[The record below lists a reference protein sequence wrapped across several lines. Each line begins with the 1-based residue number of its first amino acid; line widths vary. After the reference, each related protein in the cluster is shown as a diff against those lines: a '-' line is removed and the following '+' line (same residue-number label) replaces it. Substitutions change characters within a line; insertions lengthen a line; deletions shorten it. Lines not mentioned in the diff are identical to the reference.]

1 MATSMAGYSFTAAL
15 ITIGLAALCYLLH
28 LVSRLRVRAAR
39 LQTTAGTTTGAT
51 VTVSS
56 AGSQHDSEAGRFGG
70 LLAWLG
76 FAFLLMWLV
85 FRWAATRHAPY
96 SNQYEFATSFTLG
109 MMGAFLFFQA
119 RYGVRTLGSVVVP
132 LAALMLLYA
141 NTLPDRILPLIP
153 ALQSDI
159 LTIHVAMAI
168 IAYGTFTVAAAAAVL
183 YLVNRGGRVSWLP
196 APAVSDEIAYK
207 AVIIGFPAQ
216 SLLLMLGAY
225 WASIAWGRY
234 WGWDPK
240 ETAALV
246 TWLIYAGYLHARAL
260 RGWHGVRTAALLL
273 LGFAAVLF
281 TFYGN
286 HFLGGLHTYG
296 GF

>member
-1 MATSMAGYSFTAAL
+1 
-15 ITIGLAALCYLLH
+15 
-28 LVSRLRVRAAR
+28 
-39 LQTTAGTTTGAT
+39 
-51 VTVSS
+51 
-56 AGSQHDSEAGRFGG
+56 
-70 LLAWLG
+70 
-76 FAFLLMWLV
+76 
-85 FRWAATRHAPY
+85 
-96 SNQYEFATSFTLG
+96 
-109 MMGAFLFFQA
+109 
-119 RYGVRTLGSVVVP
+119 
-132 LAALMLLYA
+132 
-141 NTLPDRILPLIP
+141 
-153 ALQSDI
+153 
-159 LTIHVAMAI
+159 
-168 IAYGTFTVAAAAAVL
+168 
-183 YLVNRGGRVSWLP
+183 
-196 APAVSDEIAYK
+196 
-207 AVIIGFPAQ
+207 
-216 SLLLMLGAY
+216 MLGAY

>member
-1 MATSMAGYSFTAAL
+1 MEAMVGYTFTAAL
-15 ITIGLAALCYLLH
+15 LTTSVAAICYLLH
-28 LVSRLRVRAAR
+28 LAGRVRLRATR
-39 LQTTAGTTTGAT
+39 LQTTAGTTT
-51 VTVSS
+51 S
-56 AGSQHDSEAGRFGG
+56 AGVAVQRTTGSDSEAGRFGN
-70 LLAWLG
+70 LLAWMA
-76 FAFLLMWLV
+76 FAFLLLWV
-85 FRWAATRHAPY
+85 AFRWRATGHAPY
-96 SNQYEFATSFTLG
+96 SNQHEFATAFTLG
-109 MMGAFLFFQA
+109 MIGAFLFFQQ
-119 RYGVRTLGSVVVP
+119 RYKVRTLGSVVLP
-132 LAALMLLYA
+132 AAALMLLYA
-141 NTLPDRILPLIP
+141 NTLPDRIVPLIP
-153 ALQSDI
+153 ALQSWV

-168 IAYGTFTVAAAAAVL
+168 IAYGTFATSAAGAVL
-183 YLVNRGGRVSWLP
+183 YLLNRGNRVSWLP
-196 APAVSDEIAYK
+196 RAEVADELAYK

-240 ETAALV
+240 ETASLV

-260 RGWHGVRTAALLL
+260 RGWHGIRTAVLLL

-281 TFYGN
+281 TFFGN